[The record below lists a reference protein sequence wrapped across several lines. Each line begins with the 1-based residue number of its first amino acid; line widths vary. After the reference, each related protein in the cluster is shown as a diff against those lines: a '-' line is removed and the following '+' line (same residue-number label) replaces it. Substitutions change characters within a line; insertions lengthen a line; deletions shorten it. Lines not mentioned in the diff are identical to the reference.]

1 MSIQVILTAEL
12 EKLGAEGDA
21 VTVAEGYARNYLLPR
36 GLAIMAT
43 PGNLRRIEALRKKR
57 AEKLAAQ
64 MEEAKG
70 LSAKLA
76 SHVCHLA
83 RAAGADNKL
92 FGSIT
97 AADIAESLKASGFE
111 IDRRKIVLERPIRE
125 LGVFEVEVKLHA
137 DVTVKVKLEV
147 VAGEAT
153 PPAAEAATSAHKKS
167 AKAPK
172 KK

>member
-1 MSIQVILTAEL
+1 MSIQVILTTEL

-21 VTVAEGYARNYLLPR
+21 VNVAEGYARNYLLPR

-64 MEEAKG
+64 LEEAKG
-70 LSAKLA
+70 LSARLA
-76 SHVCHLA
+76 SHVCRLA

-97 AADIAESLKASGFE
+97 AADIAESLKAGGFE
-111 IDRRKIVLERPIRE
+111 VDRRKIVLERPIRE

-137 DVTVKVKLEV
+137 DVNVKVKVEV
-147 VAGEAT
+147 EAGEAT
-153 PPAAEAATSAHKKS
+153 PPAAQAAPSAHKKS